1 MLHLPSMLTYGFLS
15 FSMAFLNKA
24 LFEISDFQN
33 SLFVVFVQ
41 LLFVILSFQIL
52 GYIRLMP
59 VPVMT
64 HNDFY
69 TFLVPSIFYSLST
82 ILSLQALM
90 KLNVSIY
97 IVIKRCTPA
106 FTFLLQSIVLKK
118 KKLDFKTGLCVLAIT
133 SGAVITSI
141 SDLTFHMESYIIG
154 SLSVIFQSFY
164 LLTVQ
169 RCGEQKTSSEVLYI
183 NSLISLPIV
192 FLVMITLSDELSS
205 VLSYNGYK
213 TFSFWLYFLASTL
226 GGGLLNGTTFW
237 CIMKNSALT
246 TSVVGVLKSI
256 LQVFFGLFVF
266 DRFSININTIIGI
279 TLSLLAGT
287 MFSYFEYT
295 AKHKKSATSM
305 NPIDCEQQNQQSTNS
320 SFDTQ
325 EMPTN
330 SEKYNAD
337 TMNVYILFILI
348 WDLSSFILCNK
359 LCSREGSR
367 VVRDYFT
374 RALGP
379 IYEKNHI
386 AIPLECVFSP
396 MRDLFYRQ
404 ELNKI
409 KISNDKWQCKYCN
422 KIFYSEYYLDMHF
435 VNRHNDTLL
444 KSEQSICLSDYC
456 SIFRCDVL
464 KRRKKSLKS
473 LNPLT
478 RESRGTKRKA
488 RKIINQQQLMALRTH
503 CTLLI
508 NQCIPENVNYDTRVK
523 LQHQMHA
530 EVCAYLTVN
539 KYFELPAYRPLVNFT
554 VVFCLVIFIGMC
566 LVGVGV
572 VTHSDWKLDDNDEYQ
587 SRKHLSDESI
597 SAATAL
603 LSTAPANGI
612 VHSSKN
618 TPLSIRQRVQFK
630 PCEDE
635 CQH

>member
-246 TSVVGVLKSI
+246 T
-256 LQVFFGLFVF
+256 
-266 DRFSININTIIGI
+266 RF
-279 TLSLLAGT
+279 L
-287 MFSYFEYT
+287 
-295 AKHKKSATSM
+295 
-305 NPIDCEQQNQQSTNS
+305 
-320 SFDTQ
+320 
-325 EMPTN
+325 
-330 SEKYNAD
+330 
-337 TMNVYILFILI
+337 
-348 WDLSSFILCNK
+348 
-359 LCSREGSR
+359 
-367 VVRDYFT
+367 
-374 RALGP
+374 
-379 IYEKNHI
+379 
-386 AIPLECVFSP
+386 
-396 MRDLFYRQ
+396 
-404 ELNKI
+404 
-409 KISNDKWQCKYCN
+409 
-422 KIFYSEYYLDMHF
+422 
-435 VNRHNDTLL
+435 
-444 KSEQSICLSDYC
+444 
-456 SIFRCDVL
+456 
-464 KRRKKSLKS
+464 
-473 LNPLT
+473 
-478 RESRGTKRKA
+478 
-488 RKIINQQQLMALRTH
+488 
-503 CTLLI
+503 
-508 NQCIPENVNYDTRVK
+508 
-523 LQHQMHA
+523 
-530 EVCAYLTVN
+530 
-539 KYFELPAYRPLVNFT
+539 
-554 VVFCLVIFIGMC
+554 
-566 LVGVGV
+566 
-572 VTHSDWKLDDNDEYQ
+572 
-587 SRKHLSDESI
+587 
-597 SAATAL
+597 
-603 LSTAPANGI
+603 
-612 VHSSKN
+612 
-618 TPLSIRQRVQFK
+618 
-630 PCEDE
+630 
-635 CQH
+635 